1 MQSENKSQMDGESF
15 LVASR
20 RRVLQYATL
29 LGVGT
34 TSLVKSKSVRAAA
47 ADGKEAAGLA
57 EPWPKMQYRML
68 GRTGHNSSRLI
79 FGCGAA
85 LSRSPKDEL
94 LNKAFDSGVNTFDVG
109 YKHYYGNAEKNM
121 APFLKTHRDKIFLI
135 SKAIVP
141 ADIEWDET
149 INTQQAKRAAK
160 GWLDLMEES
169 LDEMQVDHVDAYY
182 FMGANNVSIM
192 KSDEML
198 AAFDQAKA
206 AGKVSYLGVSTIR
219 TPKTF

>member
-1 MQSENKSQMDGESF
+1 
-15 LVASR
+15 
-20 RRVLQYATL
+20 
-29 LGVGT
+29 
-34 TSLVKSKSVRAAA
+34 
-47 ADGKEAAGLA
+47 
-57 EPWPKMQYRML
+57 
-68 GRTGHNSSRLI
+68 
-79 FGCGAA
+79 
-85 LSRSPKDEL
+85 
-94 LNKAFDSGVNTFDVG
+94 
-109 YKHYYGNAEKNM
+109 M
-121 APFLKTHRDKIFLI
+121 APFLKTHRDKIFLS

-206 AGKVSYLGVSTIR
+206 AGKVSYLGVSTHQNAENVLKAAIETNAFDLAMIAI
-219 TPKTF
+219 TPGGWYDWNDKSILDGSPKMTELRP